1 MGEATSSLG
10 ISRKMILLIGIPLI
24 LAQINYKISGDHFT
38 FCLFKNMTGSECYGC
53 GLLRGISAFLHLDF
67 SWVYHLNR
75 LNIVTIPLLIFV
87 YIREWMRWA
96 ITLFLHLDSRQR
108 RASSFDSTK

>member
-24 LAQINYKISGDHFT
+24 LAQINYKIAGDHFT
-38 FCLFKNMTGSECYGC
+38 FCLFKNLTGSECYGC

-96 ITLFLHLDSRQR
+96 ITLLLHLGQQ
-108 RASSFDSTK
+108 ATQGFVF